1 MLVHPRKRP
10 RYTPQ
15 APLTA
20 LIDIVF
26 LLLIYFLL
34 TTNFLAEE
42 GIQVNLPRATSAAP
56 RELEEMTVLVD
67 SDGAVHVGG
76 HPVALGEL
84 FRAVQERLA
93 SDPETVVVVKA
104 DRSLVLDRVVQVM
117 DVIKAAGAPRLRLAT
132 ERAQRGRP

>member
-1 MLVHPRKRP
+1 MLVHRKKRA

-34 TTNFLAEE
+34 TTNFMAEE

-56 RELEEMTVLVD
+56 KEVKEMTVMVD
-67 SDGAVHVGG
+67 ADGAVYVGG
-76 HPVALGEL
+76 TPAALADL
-84 FRAVQERLA
+84 FQTVQERLA
-93 SDPETVVVVKA
+93 SDPETVVVVEA

-117 DVIKAAGAPRLRLAT
+117 DVIKAAGASRLRLAT
-132 ERAQRGRP
+132 ERAERESP

>member
-10 RYTPQ
+10 RYAPQ

-56 RELEEMTVLVD
+56 REVEEMAVLVD

-84 FRAVQERLA
+84 FQAVQERLA
-93 SDPETVVVVKA
+93 SDPETVVMVKA

-117 DVIKAAGAPRLRLAT
+117 DVIKEAGASRLRLAT
-132 ERAQRGRP
+132 ERAERGMP